1 MSIEALIKDF
11 QEVAYHPNQ
20 QLANFKAAG
29 KKVIGVLPYYAPEE
43 LVFAAG
49 MVESNRMRLLGN
61 GERIRPEGHIVV
73 RVYEGGSEFQIFVL
87 NDRNT
92 EYDVI
97 YKTDRITSNR

>member
-1 MSIEALIKDF
+1 MNADF
-11 QEVAYHPNQ
+11 VSSTRSQAYVIPVWDCYHPEEAP
-20 QLANFKAAG
+20 LARMLDSSESEKM
-29 KKVIGVLPYYAPEE
+29 
-43 LVFAAG
+43 VFAAG

-97 YKTDRITSNR
+97 YKTERIISNK

>member
-1 MSIEALIKDF
+1 MSMEALIKEF

-49 MVESNRMRLLGN
+49 MVPMGMWGSNNKSISRA
-61 GERIRPEGHIVV
+61 
-73 RVYEGGSEFQIFVL
+73 
-87 NDRNT
+87 
-92 EYDVI
+92 
-97 YKTDRITSNR
+97 